1 MPDFGSTDVAKLSVT
16 RSTAEVTEADLDRMI
31 ENLRMQR
38 RSWTA
43 VTRPA
48 QAEDAVDV
56 ETWSQVGDERLPAEG
71 AERGVT
77 VIATGGMYTEIENGL
92 AGVAKRD
99 EKTRDGTCQIGRA

>member
-1 MPDFGSTDVAKLSVT
+1 MVSWFAA
-16 RSTAEVTEADLDRMI
+16 STAEVTEADIDRMI

-56 ETWSQVGDERLPAEG
+56 ETWSQVGDERLPADG

-77 VIATGGMYTEIENGL
+77 VIGTGGMYPERENALVGM
-92 AGVAKRD
+92 AKGD
-99 EKTRDGTCQIGRA
+99 EMGSASGRERVCPDG

>member
-1 MPDFGSTDVAKLSVT
+1 MRYLSSDVCSFYLS
-16 RSTAEVTEADLDRMI
+16 
-31 ENLRMQR
+31 LRMQR

-43 VTRPA
+43 VTRPS

-77 VIATGGMYTEIENGL
+77 VIGTGGMYPEIENALVGM
-92 AGVAKRD
+92 AKGD
-99 EKTRDGTCQIGRA
+99 EKTVDVTFPDRKSTRLNSSH

>member
-1 MPDFGSTDVAKLSVT
+1 
-16 RSTAEVTEADLDRMI
+16 MI

-77 VIATGGMYTEIENGL
+77 VIGTGGMYPEIENALVGM
-92 AGVAKRD
+92 AKGD
-99 EKTRDGTCQIGRA
+99 EKTVDRSEERRVGKGCVRTCRSRWAPYN

>member
-1 MPDFGSTDVAKLSVT
+1 MVSWFAA
-16 RSTAEVTEADLDRMI
+16 STAEVTEADIDRMI

-77 VIATGGMYTEIENGL
+77 VIGTGGMYPEIENALVGM
-92 AGVAKRD
+92 AKGD
-99 EKTRDGTCQIGRA
+99 EKTVDVTFPDRKSTRLNSSH